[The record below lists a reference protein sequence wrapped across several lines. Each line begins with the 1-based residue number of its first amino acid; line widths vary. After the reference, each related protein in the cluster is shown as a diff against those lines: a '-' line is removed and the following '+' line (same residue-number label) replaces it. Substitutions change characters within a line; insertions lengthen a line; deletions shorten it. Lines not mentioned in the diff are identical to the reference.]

1 MDCSLNSRCFLF
13 AGTIPGDVLLCSLE
27 HLAPSTA
34 SSNAFNKEHH
44 RISVGC
50 GCITSMVCVS
60 NTCLLLGDSSGKVL
74 RIELSCS
81 VCSQPLSDM
90 SGARSMDDLLND
102 CNSMVTSFL
111 KDAKLCLGL

>member
-1 MDCSLNSRCFLF
+1 MECSLNSRCFLF
-13 AGTIPGDVLLCSLE
+13 AGTKPGDVLLCSLE
-27 HLAPSTA
+27 RLAPSTA

-44 RISVGC
+44 RISVDC

-60 NTCLLLGDSSGKVL
+60 STCLLLGDSSGKAL
-74 RIELSCS
+74 RIELSCC
-81 VCSQPLSDM
+81 VCSSPLSDM